1 MIFRNLLKRKKP
13 IVQAAN
19 GMSTEQVDQFNQSIA
34 AGANAIPGVGQAISA
49 GLSVTSMASKAVI
62 GDGSNENK
70 NAIGN
75 MLNPLHSV
83 NALMTGHAKEAIP
96 IYGQIKA
103 AQRMKREYDEKYRK
117 DQEEMTGLARQD
129 SARQYNG
136 MAPKFSLY
144 RKGGSLKQ
152 AVILGGN
159 THEEGGNAI
168 LDAKTG
174 EKVAETEIAEL
185 LFTHDQ
191 TKRIEA
197 LVASYDASPDD
208 DYLYQLGK
216 LVQETIL
223 FNTKDNSG
231 KFNL

>member
-1 MIFRNLLKRKKP
+1 MIFRNLLKRRKP
-13 IVQAAN
+13 DVQAAN
-19 GMSTEQVDQFNQSIA
+19 GMSVEQVDQFNQSIA
-34 AGANAIPGVGQAISA
+34 AGANAIPVAGQAISA
-49 GLSVTSMASKAVI
+49 GLSITSMASKAVI
-62 GDGSNENK
+62 GDGSNEKN

-83 NALMTGHAKEAIP
+83 NALMTGRAKEAIP
-96 IYGQIKA
+96 IYGQLKA
-103 AQRMKREYDEKYRK
+103 AQRMKREYEEKYK
-117 DQEEMTGLARQD
+117 KAEEEKTALARED

-159 THEEGGNAI
+159 THEQGGNAI

-174 EKVAETEIAEL
+174 EKVAETEVAEL

-191 TKRIEA
+191 TKRIES
-197 LVASYDASPDD
+197 LVASYDADANQNH
-208 DYLYQLGK
+208 LYELGK